1 MNLKKSIAVGGAKNV
16 KMDMEAHTLSFDC
29 HINFKK
35 KLKVGE
41 KEMPEEYGH
50 TRIGVSLDLNNP
62 EQVQEEI
69 AKYPFLQGFIETLVA
84 QMGEEYK

>member
-1 MNLKKSIAVGGAKNV
+1 
-16 KMDMEAHTLSFDC
+16 
-29 HINFKK
+29 
-35 KLKVGE
+35 LKVGE

-69 AKYPFLQGFIETLVA
+69 IKYPFLQGFIETLVA